1 LDCHRRICRPSR
13 KLGSNALDAEEEPTV
28 ARIREQPAREHRI
41 LFEIVVDAYGES
53 ERALGWYYYLE
64 EKMDFPFQANCIS
77 ARATS
82 PLEVGSQVEVL
93 GMAPEDDCMSEVLVF
108 VRYGTTKRSKLAVPL
123 AQLECLSTNVETRQ
137 AVEDWHYWVARGYE
151 Y

>member
-1 LDCHRRICRPSR
+1 
-13 KLGSNALDAEEEPTV
+13 V
-28 ARIREQPAREHRI
+28 AHIREQPEREDRI

-53 ERALGWYYYLE
+53 ERAMGWYYYLE
-64 EKMDFPFQANCIS
+64 EKIEFPFKANCVS
-77 ARATS
+77 VRATS

-93 GMAPEDDCMSEVLVF
+93 GMAPEDDCMAEVLVF
-108 VRYGTTKRSKLAVPL
+108 VARGETKKSKLAVPL
-123 AQLECLSTNVETRQ
+123 SQLQCLSKNAETCQ

>member
-1 LDCHRRICRPSR
+1 
-13 KLGSNALDAEEEPTV
+13 V
-28 ARIREQPAREHRI
+28 ARTREQPEREDRI

-53 ERALGWYYYLE
+53 ERAMGWYYYLE
-64 EKMDFPFQANCIS
+64 EKIEFPFKANCTS

-93 GMAPEDDCMSEVLVF
+93 GMAPEDDCMVEVLVF
-108 VRYGTTKRSKLAVPL
+108 VQKKSKLAVPL
-123 AQLECLSTNVETRQ
+123 AQLQCLSTNEQTCQ
-137 AVEDWHYWVARGYE
+137 AVEDWHYWMARGYE